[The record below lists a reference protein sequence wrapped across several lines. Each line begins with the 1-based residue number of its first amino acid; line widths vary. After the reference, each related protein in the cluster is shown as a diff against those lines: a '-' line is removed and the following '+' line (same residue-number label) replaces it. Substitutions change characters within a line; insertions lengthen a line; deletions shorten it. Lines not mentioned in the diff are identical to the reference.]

1 MLASRAGVKEAAV
14 AELPRIIEE
23 LRDAINRGD
32 LATFLSFFPEDGVVE
47 DWGRRFTGHTAIKG
61 WSDEELIGAKGTL
74 TITGVLGSSPT
85 WLSLETH
92 WASNFFTGEG
102 RFDFVIEGD
111 KIRELRISEL

>member
-1 MLASRAGVKEAAV
+1 MVEV
-14 AELPRIIEE
+14 PRIIEE

-32 LATFLSFFPEDGVVE
+32 LAAFLSFFPEDGVVE
-47 DWGRRFTGHTAIKG
+47 DWGRRFIGHTAIRG

-74 TITGVLGSSPT
+74 TINGVLSSSPT
-85 WLSLETH
+85 EVALETH

-111 KIRELRISEL
+111 KIREMRISEL